1 MERFKYIVLV
11 LLPSLFLLFAC
22 EKDATPTAFTTVIE
36 LADPT
41 DAGRTYI
48 RLHGQ
53 MSVLDG
59 ISEAG
64 FVYWESENAADSVT
78 IAYNKPTT
86 AKIDTWLE
94 GLKGD
99 ASYSYYMYIGNGA
112 DRMQS
117 ATKNFRTLEKGLPLI
132 SEISAKADNPTA
144 FSARIKDDGIA
155 DGLEHLT
162 RKGICWNTEGSPTV
176 DDLVIASEGD
186 ATGFDVT
193 IPNLQDH
200 TTYYLRAFAE
210 NDNSELAYGP
220 ELKIEMGKTLPQ
232 LGEVLAKD
240 TIKKEFTAEVTD
252 EGGSHLIAKG
262 FCWNTAGSPTVE
274 NQKLLVEK
282 EFTAILETLEPGTT
296 YHIRAFAE
304 NAFGVAYSEA
314 IEIRI
319 PSAPKLGE
327 IERTD
332 PETNTFE
339 STVADNGGSEIL
351 EYGFCW
357 NQTGTPIN
365 TDNPV
370 KCEADFIAI
379 LGELEP
385 GTYYIR
391 AYATSKAGTGYSN
404 ELSFTI
410 KLITLPEV
418 GDISRID
425 PDNNILQSSI
435 LQNGGSEITEWGFCW
450 SDRIVLPTVRNE
462 RKKANADF
470 VASLGELDPG
480 VYYIRAYAINKA
492 GIGYSRILTITIS
505 EKTVPV
511 IGKTERI
518 EGLNTYLSSV
528 KHNGGDEIIVRGFC
542 WNSDV
547 TEPPTIDDDRVIS
560 DTDPTEPTEPTFT
573 ASLPELEPGTYYIR
587 AYAINSI
594 GVGYG
599 EVVELV
605 VEPSPDLDNPEN

>member
-252 EGGSHLIAKG
+252 EGGSPLIAKG

-282 EFTAILETLEPGTT
+282 EFTAILEALEPGTT

-339 STVADNGGSEIL
+339 STIADNGGSEIL

-547 TEPPTIDDDRVIS
+547 TELPTIDDDRVIS
-560 DTDPTEPTEPTFT
+560 DTDPTDPTEPTFT

>member
-162 RKGICWNTEGSPTV
+162 RKGICWNNEGSPTV

-210 NDNSELAYGP
+210 NDYSELAYGP

-252 EGGSHLIAKG
+252 EGGSPLIAKG

-282 EFTAILETLEPGTT
+282 EFTAILEALEPGTT

-339 STVADNGGSEIL
+339 STIADNGGSEIL

-547 TEPPTIDDDRVIS
+547 TELPTIDDDRVIS
-560 DTDPTEPTEPTFT
+560 DTDPTDPTEPTFT

>member
-162 RKGICWNTEGSPTV
+162 RKGICWNNEGSPTV

-252 EGGSHLIAKG
+252 EGGSPLIAKG

-282 EFTAILETLEPGTT
+282 EFTAILEALEPGTT

-339 STVADNGGSEIL
+339 STIADNGGSEIL

-547 TEPPTIDDDRVIS
+547 TELPTIDDDRVIS
-560 DTDPTEPTEPTFT
+560 DTDPTDPTFT